1 MKIYVGGAIGR
12 YVEPDHHISILS
24 LLPTIYQRTG
34 HAAIYKPSVNDAMLD
49 RARGTCATR
58 FLEKSDA
65 DVLLSLDSDVVFQ
78 AEDAIRVCEAAME
91 HGIVGAIYV
100 TRGKGKNCYPSS
112 LPVDGQRVYFGND
125 TTPVEY
131 RYVATGFVA
140 VHRRVFEALAK
151 RDDCP
156 ILHASSDL
164 YRFRPFYTPFWYDF
178 LGLGEQMYLSE
189 DWAFCD
195 RAAQEGFKS
204 YIDPSVRV
212 QHLGLW
218 PFKLEDMLREDLATQ
233 PLWLTRESS
242 GLYVRDAV
250 AEPELLVTGAR

>member
-1 MKIYVGGAIGR
+1 MKIFVGGAIGR
-12 YVEPDHHISILS
+12 YLEPDHHLSILS

-65 DVLLSLDSDVVFQ
+65 DVLLSLDSDVVF
-78 AEDAIRVCEAAME
+78 DADTAVRVCEQAME
-91 HGIVGAIYV
+91 HSIVGALYV
-100 TRGKGKNCYPSS
+100 TRGSGKHSYPTS
-112 LPVDGQRVYFGND
+112 LPLDDERMYFGND
-125 TTPVEY
+125 TTPIEF
-131 RYVATGFVA
+131 RYVATGYVA

-156 ILHASSDL
+156 ILHQSSSQ
-164 YRFRPFYTPFWYDF
+164 YRFRPFYTPFWKDF
-178 LGLGEQMYLSE
+178 LNIGELMYLSE

-204 YIDPSVRV
+204 YIDPSVRI
-212 QHLGLW
+212 QHLGLY
-218 PFKLEDMLREDLATQ
+218 PFRLEDMLREDIETQ
-233 PLWLTRESS
+233 PMWLTREAS
-242 GLYVRDAV
+242 GLYLREAIQ
-250 AEPELLVTGAR
+250 EPKSSPVLAG